1 MEGVTPKVA
10 NLLGLA
16 AVGLGGLVSSI
27 ASTSILPGIARPI
40 FGLVTIAF
48 WTVAI
53 LLGAYSTLRSRKA
66 PR

>member
-27 ASTSILPGIARPI
+27 ASTSTLPWIPKPL
-40 FGLVTIAF
+40 FGVVTIAF
-48 WTVAI
+48 WTVAV

-66 PR
+66 AR

>member
-16 AVGLGGLVSSI
+16 AVALGGLVSSI

-40 FGLVTIAF
+40 LGLMTIAF

-53 LLGAYSTLRSRKA
+53 LLGAYSILRSRKA
-66 PR
+66 AR

>member
-16 AVGLGGLVSSI
+16 AVGLGGLASSI
-27 ASTSILPGIARPI
+27 ASTSILPGIPKPI
-40 FGLVTIAF
+40 FGLMTIAS

-66 PR
+66 AR

>member
-1 MEGVTPKVA
+1 MQGVTPKVA

-16 AVGLGGLVSSI
+16 AVGLGGFVSSI

-48 WTVAI
+48 FTAAL

-66 PR
+66 AR